1 MNSTIVIP
9 DLDDATVEERWCQSR
24 ARSLVAQADQLPV
37 PLAWAYRRRAQ
48 ELELEAY
55 LRHHAAA

>member
-1 MNSTIVIP
+1 MDSTFVIP
-9 DLDDATVEERWCQSR
+9 DLDEASADERWCQSR
-24 ARSLVAQADQLPV
+24 ARSLIAQADRLPV

-55 LRHHAAA
+55 LLHRNAA

>member
-1 MNSTIVIP
+1 MNPTLIIP
-9 DLDDATVEERWCQSR
+9 DLDDAGVEERLCQSR
-24 ARSLVAQADQLPV
+24 ARSLVAQADQLPM

-55 LRHHAAA
+55 LLHQAA